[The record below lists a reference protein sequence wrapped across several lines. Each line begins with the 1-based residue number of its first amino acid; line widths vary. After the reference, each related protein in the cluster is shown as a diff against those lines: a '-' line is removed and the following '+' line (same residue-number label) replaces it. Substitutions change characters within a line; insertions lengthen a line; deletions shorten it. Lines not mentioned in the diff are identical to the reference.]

1 MRNISKTYK
10 YLLFLIILLCLM
22 HDKVIGQQSFE
33 FLYTTPADNV
43 ISNGVVDHFS
53 NAILVGHIGDAAYAG
68 SLDGFVMKVYPDGT
82 YMAKQ
87 FELSDYNNSFHSVV
101 VLDNGNYMILGS
113 KGDTNHIYYRK
124 YFWVLTLDQE
134 LEVLSDKAYE
144 IDDYYTGVGTT
155 MKAILDNEGN
165 IVIAGHVL
173 ERVNEY
179 QYFGDYVMY
188 KLTQQGDTLLSRYY
202 NFPYTQAADELMRIP
217 ESDHLLL
224 LGDRITTNA
233 IPSVLILDSEMEILN
248 SYSFQIYPSPLS
260 QRLSTAKWLN
270 ETDFLMAGTRQLQDE
285 RYIDNYIAVFRMN
298 TSAELFEELMLTVPD
313 TSIYRAWNRSITEA
327 NDSTIYVAGFQA
339 FADISTPNAV
349 YLFLIDSQMNLL
361 GRKSFYIGDD
371 QYQVRGTLAMP
382 DDGCLMTISKMRI
395 SDQGYLERDVYIRK
409 YLRED
414 FEIITSVEDYP
425 LNKIAAKAWP
435 NPADNLL
442 HISLEG
448 LETGQDFRLFIYNI
462 AGQKYLDKAH
472 IVSGNT
478 VQCRIDVLPAGTY
491 VYEIEADRQH
501 LISGKF
507 IKN

>member
-1 MRNISKTYK
+1 ML
-10 YLLFLIILLCLM
+10 YLLQGN
-22 HDKVIGQQSFE
+22 VTGQQSFD
-33 FLYTTPADNV
+33 FLYATTADN
-43 ISNGVVDHFS
+43 IILNSVVDQDG
-53 NAILVGHIGDAAYAG
+53 NAILVGQIGEAAFNG
-68 SLDGFVMKVYPDGT
+68 SLDGFVMKLYPDGS
-82 YMAKQ
+82 YMTKQ

-144 IDDYYTGVGTT
+144 IDDSYTGVGPT

-179 QYFGDYVMY
+179 QYFGDYVLY

-202 NFPYTQAADELMRIP
+202 NFPYTQAADELMKIP

-260 QRLSTAKWLN
+260 QRLSAAKWLN
-270 ETDFLMAGTRQLQDE
+270 ETDFLMAGTRQLPDE

-313 TSIYRAWNRSITEA
+313 TSIYRAWNRSITEV

-339 FADISTPNAV
+339 FADIFTPNAV

-371 QYQVRGTLAMP
+371 QYQVWGTLAMP
-382 DDGCLMTISKMRI
+382 DNGCLMTISKMRT

-425 LNKIAAKAWP
+425 LNKTVAKAWP
-435 NPADNLL
+435 NPADDLL

-448 LETGQDFRLFIYNI
+448 LEAGQDFRLRMYNT
-462 AGQKYLDKAH
+462 AGQKYLDKALT
-472 IVSGNT
+472 VSGNT
-478 VQCRIDVLPAGTY
+478 VQCRIDVLPVGTY
-491 VYEIEADRQH
+491 VYKIEVDNQQ
-501 LISGKF
+501 LLSGKF

>member
-1 MRNISKTYK
+1 LINSK
-10 YLLFLIILLCLM
+10 I
-22 HDKVIGQQSFE
+22 VGQNSFD
-33 FLYTTPADNV
+33 FLYSTQADNL
-43 ISNGVVDHFS
+43 IKNGVVDHEGS
-53 NAILVGHIGDAAYAG
+53 AILVGHIGDL
-68 SLDGFVMKVYPDGT
+68 SSDESIDGFVMKVNPDGS
-82 YMAKQ
+82 YVAKQ
-87 FELSDYNNSFHSVV
+87 FDLSDTVSSFHDAVI
-101 VLDNGNYMILGS
+101 LDDGNYMVFGS
-113 KGDTNHIYYRK
+113 KGDSGYYQNN
-124 YFWVLTLDQE
+124 FWVLTLDHE
-134 LEVLSDKAYE
+134 LEVLSEKTYE
-144 IDDYYTGVGTT
+144 IDDYYTGVGAS
-155 MKAILDNEGN
+155 MKAVLDNDRN
-165 IVIAGHVL
+165 IAIAGLVF
-173 ERVNEY
+173 EKVNEY
-179 QYFGDYVMY
+179 QFFTDYVLY
-188 KLTQQGDTLLSRYY
+188 KLTQEGDTLYSRYY
-202 NFPYTQAADELMRIP
+202 SYPYNQLPYELMRIP
-217 ESDHLLL
+217 ETDHLLL

-260 QRLSTAKWLN
+260 QRLSAAKWLN
-270 ETDFLMAGTRQLQDE
+270 ETDFLMAGTRQLPDE
-285 RYIDNYIAVFRMN
+285 KYIDNYIAVFRMN

-371 QYQVRGTLAMP
+371 QYQVWGTLAMP
-382 DDGCLMTISKMRI
+382 DNGCLMTISKMRI

-435 NPADNLL
+435 NPADDLL
-442 HISLEG
+442 HISIEG
-448 LETGQDFRLFIYNI
+448 LETGQDFRLCIYDI

-478 VQCRIDVLPAGTY
+478 VQCRIDVLPSGTY

-501 LISGKF
+501 LLSGKF